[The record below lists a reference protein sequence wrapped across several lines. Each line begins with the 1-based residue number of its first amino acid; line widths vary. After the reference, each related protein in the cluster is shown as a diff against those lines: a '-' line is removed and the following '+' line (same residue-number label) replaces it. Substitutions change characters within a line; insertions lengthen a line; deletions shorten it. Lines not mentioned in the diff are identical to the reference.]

1 VRRAVRRRLS
11 GEDAG
16 YSLVDLLV
24 AMSVMSILMVVVI
37 RAVAEVYSNVT
48 RTEGTSFAREEIG
61 NSFRRLDKE
70 LRYATW
76 ISAPPGKDGTTWD
89 LWYALPPT
97 GSATDYC
104 RRLMFDTATGILS
117 LEWWDAT
124 DHDEP
129 TRTGKIATDLTL
141 VGTAA
146 PFTVITPNSTIY
158 SSIGPAA
165 AGVGKAFAPDYYQVR
180 FLFNAT
186 FGKVSLR
193 EDIYFTAQ
201 NTNGGSTR
209 NSKCDWGQ
217 TT

>member
-1 VRRAVRRRLS
+1 MRRAAGRRLS
-11 GEDAG
+11 GDDAG

-37 RAVAEVYSNVT
+37 GAVAEIYSNVT

-76 ISAPPGKDGTTWD
+76 ISAPGKVGTS
-89 LWYALPPT
+89 WYLEYAVPST
-97 GSATDYC
+97 SSATDC
-104 RRLMFDTATGILS
+104 RQLKFDIGNGVLS
-117 LEWWDAT
+117 LAKWNPAGGT
-124 DHDEP
+124 KP
-129 TRTGKIATDLTL
+129 STAGTIATDLTL
-141 VGTAA
+141 VGTAS
-146 PFTVITPNSTIY
+146 PFTLIAPNSPIY

-193 EDIYFTAQ
+193 EDVTFTAQ
-201 NTNGGSTR
+201 NTSGSSTTTSDCSGGRPT
-209 NSKCDWGQ
+209 
-217 TT
+217 

>member
-1 VRRAVRRRLS
+1 VRKRLS
-11 GEDAG
+11 ADDAG
-16 YSLVDLLV
+16 YSLMDLLV

-37 RAVAEVYSNVT
+37 GAVAEIYSNVT

-76 ISAPPGKDGTTWD
+76 ISTPGKVGPS
-89 LWYALPPT
+89 WYLEYGVPST
-97 GSATDYC
+97 GSVADYC
-104 RRLMFDTATGILS
+104 RQLKFDVGNGVLTLAKWDPTGGAKPTAAGT
-117 LEWWDAT
+117 
-124 DHDEP
+124 
-129 TRTGKIATDLTL
+129 IATDLTL
-141 VGTAA
+141 VTGAA
-146 PFTVITPNSTIY
+146 PFTLIAPNSTIY

-193 EDIYFTAQ
+193 EDVTFTAQ
-201 NTNGGSTR
+201 NTSGS
-209 NSKCDWGQ
+209 S
-217 TT
+217 TTTSDCSDGRPT